1 MYVCTLRS
9 ITLESKQFMYVGGD
23 LTSLMSQCMYV
34 GGDLTSLMSL
44 PPLSLSALL
53 FLWQFPHFFALS
65 WLYREDYS
73 RGGFQM
79 VSGND
84 PEGVRDS
91 TTQATTYIEYE

>member
-1 MYVCTLRS
+1 
-9 ITLESKQFMYVGGD
+9 
-23 LTSLMSQCMYV
+23 
-34 GGDLTSLMSL
+34 MSL
-44 PPLSLSALL
+44 PPLSLSLLL

-84 PEGVRDS
+84 PDGVRETNFLS
-91 TTQATTYIEYE
+91 ILMYVCTYV